1 MPASTT
7 LLVFALAAGA
17 LVVIPGPNHIYIVT
31 RSIAQGRRVGLAS
44 AFGVETGTLV
54 HITAAAVGLSALIAS
69 SAVAFNFVRYLGAA
83 YLAFLGLRAL
93 LSDGGQQPQDAAPR
107 AGSTRRAYV
116 DGILVNVLNPKVA
129 LFFLAFLPQFVD
141 PRRGATGTQILVLG
155 LVVFVIATT
164 SDIVYALVAGA
175 LGGWLR
181 GRPAFMRRQR
191 YLTGGIYLGL
201 AAVATFAD
209 GERRRV

>member
-1 MPASTT
+1 MPAPTT
-7 LLVFALAAGA
+7 LLVFALAAGV
-17 LVVIPGPNHIYIVT
+17 LVIIPGPNHIYIVT

-54 HITAAAVGLSALIAS
+54 HITAAAVGLSAVIAS
-69 SAVAFNFVRYLGAA
+69 SAAAFNIVRYLGAA
-83 YLAFLGLRAL
+83 YLVFLGLRAL
-93 LSDGGQQPQDAAPR
+93 LRDHEARLEDGATR
-107 AGSTRRAYV
+107 TGSARRAYV

-141 PRRGATGTQILVLG
+141 RSRGATSTQILVLG

-164 SDIVYALVAGA
+164 SDIVYALAAGA
-175 LGGWLR
+175 LGSWLR
-181 GRPAFMRRQR
+181 GRPAFVRRQR

-201 AAVATFAD
+201 AAVATLAG
-209 GERRRV
+209 GERRR